1 VFQQLTSRL
10 EEVFKKLRGETRLTP
25 ENVKDALRE
34 VRRALLEADVHFQV
48 ARDFVARVEARAVG
62 QEVLRNLSP
71 GQQVVRIV
79 HDELMQMLGGKAHP
93 LPLADTPPT
102 TWMMVGLQGS
112 GKTTFTGKLA
122 RYLKEKRRRVLMAAC
137 DLARP
142 AAMDQLATLGR
153 QIGVEVFV
161 DRAAKHPR
169 EVASKAFDRARAG
182 SFDVLLLD
190 TAGRLHVDEA
200 LMRELRE
207 VKDEARPHQTLLVV
221 DAMTGQ
227 DAVQAATAFRDG
239 VDFDALVL
247 SKVDGDAR
255 GGAALSIRAVTGRPI
270 QFLSTGEKLDALE
283 LFHPDRVASRILGM
297 GDVLTLV
304 ERAEQ
309 AVEVEQA
316 AAMAEKIR
324 RDTFTLDDF
333 LEQLQS
339 VKKMGPLNEVL
350 RMLPGV
356 GSKIPDDVQLDDGGI
371 KRVEAIIR
379 SMTPRERGQPKT
391 IDGSRRKRIARGSGT
406 SVQEVNQLLRQFVD
420 MQKMMRQMKKMGRGK
435 FPAFR

>member
-1 VFQQLTSRL
+1 MFQQLTSRL
-10 EEVFKKLRGETRLTP
+10 EEAFKKLRGESRLTP
-25 ENVKDALRE
+25 ENIKDALRE

-48 ARDFVARVEARAVG
+48 ARDFTAKVEARASG
-62 QEVLRNLSP
+62 QEVLKGLSP
-71 GQQVVRIV
+71 GQQVVRVV
-79 HDELMQMLGGKAHP
+79 HEELMSMLGGKAHP
-93 LPLADTPPT
+93 LPLAPTPPT

-122 RYLKEKRRRVLMAAC
+122 RYMKEKQRRVLMAAC

-153 QIGVEVFV
+153 QLGVEVFV
-161 DRAAKHPR
+161 DRTATHPR
-169 EVASKAFDRARAG
+169 EVASRAFDRARAG

-200 LMRELRE
+200 LMLELRE
-207 VKDEARPHQTLLVV
+207 LKDEAKPHQTLLVV

-227 DAVQAATAFRDG
+227 EAVNVATSFRDG

-270 QFLSTGEKLDALE
+270 QFLSSGEKLDAME

-304 ERAEQ
+304 ERAEN
-309 AVEVEQA
+309 AVEMEQA
-316 AAMAEKIR
+316 AAMAEKLR
-324 RDTFTLDDF
+324 RETFTFEDF
-333 LEQLQS
+333 LEQLQA
-339 VKKMGPLNEVL
+339 VKKMGPLGEVL
-350 RMLPGV
+350 RMIPGV
-356 GSKIPDDVQLDDGGI
+356 SAKLPDDVEVDESGL

-379 SMTPRERGQPKT
+379 SMTPRERHQPKI

-406 SVQEVNQLLRQFVD
+406 SVQEVNQLLRQFTD
-420 MQKMMRQMKKMGRGK
+420 MQKMMRQMKKMGRGRL
-435 FPAFR
+435 PAFR